1 MRADPLFNCQ
11 AFVVDDDSLSEIVT
25 DQEEVSVLQP
35 AVTNNT
41 EANKIF
47 SLCSDLNQ
55 EQLKLLSA
63 VLDKFKHVM
72 TPLPGCSD
80 TIEYDIELQTSEPV
94 RAKFYPVPVNLREY
108 FDTEG

>member
-11 AFVVDDDSLSEIVT
+11 ACVVDDDSLSEIVT
-25 DQEEVSVLQP
+25 GEEEVSVLKP

-41 EANKIF
+41 EADKTF
-47 SLCSDLNQ
+47 SLCSDLNK
-55 EQLKLLSA
+55 EKLKMA
-63 VLDKFKHVM
+63 PAALDKFKHVM

-94 RAKFYPVPVNLREY
+94 RPKFDPVPVNLKEI
-108 FDTEG
+108 F